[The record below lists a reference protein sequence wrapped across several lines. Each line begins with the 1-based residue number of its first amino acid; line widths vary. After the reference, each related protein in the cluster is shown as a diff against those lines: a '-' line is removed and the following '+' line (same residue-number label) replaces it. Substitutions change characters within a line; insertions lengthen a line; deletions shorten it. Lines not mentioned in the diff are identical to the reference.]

1 MSDDQQ
7 SQPTPPPL
15 PGAVYVRPGIDDRP
29 DYEKVL
35 TPEEKE
41 ALARLAMRSSRRA
54 PESSTVQAEA
64 QASQLAAAGSP
75 ASAAASVDAAVP
87 DLTSAFLDMRD
98 PIVAANG
105 EKPSAVQVARLKW
118 GFALAAVL
126 VTMPWVALTMV
137 ALPAAVGRVVGLN
150 PALAADSVAGD
161 PSAAAAAVAVPLG
174 VIVTLGAVVSL
185 VASPLIAAFSDRTR
199 VGLGRRTPW
208 MVAGGLLAALTTLI
222 LGAVEGP
229 ISLGFFWMVLNI
241 AYAMLTVPLVAAFSE
256 RVPDK
261 FRVSLVRWRGIGQLI
276 GQLLGA
282 WLGAAG
288 IIVDGNGG
296 YAPFALAA
304 LVLAL
309 SGIAVALVWPREPS
323 SESIPRER
331 FRGEDVWGQLRPPR
345 NAPRFARMFC
355 ARLLMMAGMG
365 LTGVFLWLIV
375 RYYNEDVAV
384 QQAGDSAPL
393 TLAAG
398 MGIAALGLA
407 TALGA
412 VVAARVAGP
421 INERYDDVRGPVG
434 VACVLYVVALA
445 LPLVLPNLIGLCL
458 FALLAGFALG
468 LYDALSQTL
477 VMESLPDPR
486 RSGRDLA
493 AFNVANTLGLIVAAV
508 AGAWLVSAFGL
519 IALFPAAMVCV
530 AVAAVLAVAVSR

>member
-1 MSDDQQ
+1 MK
-7 SQPTPPPL
+7 QP
-15 PGAVYVRPGIDDRP
+15 YVRPGIDDRP

-41 ALARLAMRSSRRA
+41 ALARLTIRDRRRP
-54 PESSTVQAEA
+54 PESSAVQAEA

-98 PIVAANG
+98 PMVAADG
-105 EKPSAVQVARLKW
+105 EKPTAVQVARLKW

-126 VTMPWVALTMV
+126 VTIPWTALTMV
-137 ALPAAVGRVVGLN
+137 ALPAAVGRVVGAN
-150 PALAADSVAGD
+150 PANPAADWTAGD
-161 PSAAAAAVAVPLG
+161 PSGVAAAVAVPLG
-174 VIVTLGAVVSL
+174 VIVALGTLVSL

-208 MVAGGLLAALTTLI
+208 MVAGGLLAALVTLI

-229 ISLGFFWMVLNI
+229 ISLGFFWMLLNI

-261 FRVSLVRWRGIGQLI
+261 FRVSLVRWRGIGQLV

-288 IIVDGNGG
+288 IIVDGRGG
-296 YAPFALAA
+296 YSPFAMAA

-309 SGIAVALVWPREPS
+309 SGIVVALVWPREPS
-323 SESIPRER
+323 SESLPRER
-331 FRGEDVWGQLRPPR
+331 FRSEDVWGQLRPPR
-345 NAPRFARMFC
+345 NAPRFARMFA
-355 ARLLMMAGMG
+355 ARLAMMAGVG

-375 RYYNEDVAV
+375 RYYNEDVAL
-384 QQAGDSAPL
+384 QEATSSAPL

-398 MGIAALGLA
+398 VGIAALALA
-407 TALGA
+407 TAIGA

-421 INERYDDVRGPVG
+421 INERYDDVRRPVV
-434 VACVLYVVALA
+434 VACALYVVALA
-445 LPLVLPNLIGLCL
+445 LPLALPNLIGLCL
-458 FALLAGFALG
+458 FALLAGFAFG

-508 AGAWLVSAFGL
+508 AGACLVSAFGL
-519 IALFPAAMVCV
+519 GSLFLAAMVCV
-530 AVAAVLAVAVSR
+530 VVAAVLAVLPASSS